1 MLQNDP
7 LSSVVDQKNYLFRS
21 RSRLRK
27 NIGSGSAD
35 AKSFGSDRDPGPDP
49 QRRNLGTDHIVE
61 NTSSYDGEQRRG
73 FAEIIV
79 RLVALL
85 TDQLAHKVYFLL
97 FLVQI

>member
-1 MLQNDP
+1 M
-7 LSSVVDQKNYLFRS
+7 
-21 RSRLRK
+21 
-27 NIGSGSAD
+27 
-35 AKSFGSDRDPGPDP
+35 
-49 QRRNLGTDHIVE
+49 E

-97 FLVQI
+97 FNP